1 MMFSKSASPA
11 RKERTMNIS
20 SSEVLADQEPTESA
34 DLIIFL
40 LPDDVA
46 VGAWPRYAGRCLN
59 WRSDP

>member
-1 MMFSKSASPA
+1 
-11 RKERTMNIS
+11 MNIS